1 MILGIKPYSLSAIL
15 QGTGRKGQM
24 AMRRLKLVNVR
35 QLAAVSLLLSLLICE
50 AVGITQE
57 LVYPPNAPKILSDY
71 GDWSGVR
78 GGRRD
83 QEHAGIDFAGRVGNN
98 PYAGAGSPVL
108 ATADGKVLTARWN
121 DQRGFIVTI
130 AHGRNADGNYLWTLY
145 FHNQKNLV
153 EIGQEVKRGQR
164 IATVGSTGWGAA
176 GVSHV
181 HLYLYKGADA
191 RFTPQQNGQF
201 PENPHEYW
209 VDGPY
214 KPTCFD
220 PAREYPKDRIRLTLP
235 VECAPLESKEKKQ

>member
-78 GGRRD
+78 GSRRD

-98 PYAGAGSPVL
+98 PYAGAGAPVL
-108 ATADGKVLTARWN
+108 ATADGKVLTVRWN
-121 DQRGFIVTI
+121 DQ
-130 AHGRNADGNYLWTLY
+130 
-145 FHNQKNLV
+145 
-153 EIGQEVKRGQR
+153 
-164 IATVGSTGWGAA
+164 
-176 GVSHV
+176 
-181 HLYLYKGADA
+181 
-191 RFTPQQNGQF
+191 
-201 PENPHEYW
+201 
-209 VDGPY
+209 
-214 KPTCFD
+214 
-220 PAREYPKDRIRLTLP
+220 
-235 VECAPLESKEKKQ
+235 